1 MNLKGLII
9 LPALALLPAVSMAQ
23 WSANVGYVSDYIY
36 RGIFQTES
44 SASAG
49 IDYEGENGFYVGT
62 WGADVGDGIETDL
75 YFGYG
80 GGSGDFSY
88 SVGWTGYYYSD
99 DFDGTYEEFNLSLGY
114 GFVELGFNVGGFDPV
129 SKAEASTDYTFT
141 SLTFNIPGDMYLTY
155 GSHGDDAS
163 GSYLEFGYGFELSGF
178 DLGIGLISSTGLEP
192 LTTSSGGEKALFFS
206 IGKGFDIG
214 GE

>member
-99 DFDGTYEEFNLSLGY
+99 DFDDTYEEFNLSFGY
-114 GFVELGFNVGGFDPV
+114 GFVELGFNAGEGGGNGAP
-129 SKAEASTDYTFT
+129 EDYTFT

-155 GSHGDDAS
+155 GSHGDDFS

-178 DLGIGLISSTGLEP
+178 DLGIGLISADGLAA
-192 LTTSSGGEKALFFS
+192 SNNKGEKALFFS
-206 IGKGFDIG
+206 IGKGIDIA

>member
-88 SVGWTGYYYSD
+88 SVGWTGDYYSD
-99 DFDGTYEEFNLSLGY
+99 DFDDTYEEFNLSFGY
-114 GFVELGFNVGGFDPV
+114 GFVELGFNAGEGGGNGAP
-129 SKAEASTDYTFT
+129 EDYTFT

-155 GSHGDDAS
+155 GSHGDDFS

-178 DLGIGLISSTGLEP
+178 DLGIGLISADGLAA
-192 LTTSSGGEKALFFS
+192 SNNKGEKALFFS
-206 IGKGFDIG
+206 IGKGIDIA

>member
-49 IDYEGENGFYVGT
+49 IDYEGGNGFYVGT

-99 DFDGTYEEFNLSLGY
+99 DFDDTYEEFNLSFGY
-114 GFVELGFNVGGFDPV
+114 GFVELGFNAGEWGGNGAP
-129 SKAEASTDYTFT
+129 EDYTFT

-155 GSHGDDAS
+155 GSHGDDFS

-178 DLGIGLISSTGLEP
+178 DLGIGLISADGLAA
-192 LTTSSGGEKALFFS
+192 SNNKGEKALFFS
-206 IGKGFDIG
+206 IGKGIDIG

>member
-9 LPALALLPAVSMAQ
+9 LPALVLLPAVSMAQ

-36 RGIFQTES
+36 RGIYQEDS

-49 IDYEGENGFYVGT
+49 IDYENENGFYAGT

-99 DFDGTYEEFNLSLGY
+99 DFDDTYEEFNLSLAY
-114 GFVELGFNVGGFDPV
+114 GFAELGFNVGEWGGNGAP
-129 SKAEASTDYTFT
+129 EDYTFT
-141 SLTFNIPGDMYLTY
+141 SLTLNAPNGAYFTY
-155 GSHGDDAS
+155 GSHGDDFS
-163 GSYLEFGYGFELSGF
+163 GSYVEIGYGFEWQGLE
-178 DLGIGLISSTGLEP
+178 LAIGLISADGL
-192 LTTSSGGEKALFFS
+192 TVSQDNSKADKNMFFS
-206 IGKGFDIG
+206 IG
-214 GE
+214 

>member
-80 GGSGDFSY
+80 GGS
-88 SVGWTGYYYSD
+88 VW
-99 DFDGTYEEFNLSLGY
+99 
-114 GFVELGFNVGGFDPV
+114 
-129 SKAEASTDYTFT
+129 
-141 SLTFNIPGDMYLTY
+141 
-155 GSHGDDAS
+155 
-163 GSYLEFGYGFELSGF
+163 
-178 DLGIGLISSTGLEP
+178 
-192 LTTSSGGEKALFFS
+192 
-206 IGKGFDIG
+206 
-214 GE
+214 

>member
-36 RGIFQTES
+36 RGIYQEDS

-49 IDYEGENGFYVGT
+49 IDYENENGFYAGT

-99 DFDGTYEEFNLSLGY
+99 DFDDTYEEFNLSLGY
-114 GFVELGFNVGGFDPV
+114 GFAELGFNAGEWGGNGAP
-129 SKAEASTDYTFT
+129 EDYTFT
-141 SLTFNIPGDMYLTY
+141 SLTLSAPNGAYLTY
-155 GSHGDDAS
+155 GSHGDDFS
-163 GSYLEFGYGFELSGF
+163 GSYVEIGYGFEWQGF
-178 DLGIGLISSTGLEP
+178 DLGIGLISADGL
-192 LTTSSGGEKALFFS
+192 TVSQDNSKADKNMFFS
-206 IGKGFDIG
+206 IGKGIDIG
-214 GE
+214 GQ

>member
-36 RGIFQTES
+36 RGIYQEDS

-49 IDYEGENGFYVGT
+49 IDYENENGFYVGT

-99 DFDGTYEEFNLSLGY
+99 DFDDTYEEFNLSFGY
-114 GFVELGFNVGGFDPV
+114 GFAELGFNVGEWGGNGAP
-129 SKAEASTDYTFT
+129 EDYTFT
-141 SLTFNIPGDMYLTY
+141 SLTLNAPNGAYLTY
-155 GSHGDDAS
+155 GSHGDDFS
-163 GSYLEFGYGFELSGF
+163 GSYVEIGYGFEWQGL
-178 DLGIGLISSTGLEP
+178 DLAIGLISADGL
-192 LTTSSGGEKALFFS
+192 TVSQDNSKADKNMFFS
-206 IGKGFDIG
+206 IGKGLDIG
-214 GE
+214 GQ

>member
-49 IDYEGENGFYVGT
+49 IDYEGESGFYAGT

-80 GGSGDFSY
+80 GGGDFFSY
-88 SVGWTGYYYSD
+88 SVGLTGYYYSD
-99 DFDGTYEEFNLSLGY
+99 DFDDTYEEFNLSLGF
-114 GFVELGFNVGGFDPV
+114 GFVELGLNRGRWGGNGAP
-129 SKAEASTDYTFT
+129 EDYTFH

-155 GSHGDDAS
+155 GSHGDDFS

-178 DLGIGLISSTGLEP
+178 DLGIGLISADGLGA
-192 LTTSSGGEKALFFS
+192 SNNGGEKALFFS
-206 IGKGFDIG
+206 IGKGLDIG